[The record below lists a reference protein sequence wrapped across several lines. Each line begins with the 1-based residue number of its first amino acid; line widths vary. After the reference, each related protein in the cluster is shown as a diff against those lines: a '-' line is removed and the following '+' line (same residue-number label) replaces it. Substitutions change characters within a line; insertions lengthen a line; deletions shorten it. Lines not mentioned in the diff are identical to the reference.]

1 MRLIASVAAAG
12 LAAAAVLLAATPSA
26 RAQVIFYDSISNA
39 DAIGGS
45 GNTPRFFM
53 GDIVSFEAEGTGPVT
68 INRVDLVLRS
78 FATADYDALSV
89 RLQFWNDNTGSATS
103 LFTNAASDVF
113 TFDLGSILGTTS
125 LTASTNYAFSLLLPT
140 EVTFANPFQNGIAVN
155 YQGSTAGSGLV
166 NTNDLSS
173 GIRIGANAPAV
184 GFSSFPTSQG
194 GFLRD
199 TTNRQDF
206 NFNPTGDSF
215 VITNQQNAGL
225 AMRLYYAPVV
235 PEPSTVVLT
244 GLGLLALGAGTLV
257 RRRAKAGTPR

>member
-1 MRLIASVAAAG
+1 MRLFAPIAVAI
-12 LAAAAVLLAATPSA
+12 LAVGVTLAPAPSA
-26 RAQVIFYDSISNA
+26 RAQVFFDSISNA

-53 GDIVSFEAEGTGPVT
+53 GDVVSLQTPGGGPVT

-78 FATADYDALSV
+78 FAAVTYDSLSV
-89 RLQFWNDNTGSATS
+89 RLQLWNDNTGSTTQ
-103 LFTNAASDVF
+103 LFTNPASGVF

-125 LTASTNYAFSLLLPT
+125 LAASTNYTFSLLLPT
-140 EVTFANPFQNGIAVN
+140 EVTFTDPFQNGIAVN

-184 GFSSFPTSQG
+184 GFSSFPSPQG

-199 TTNRQDF
+199 TTDRRDF
-206 NFNPTGDSF
+206 NFRPAGDSF
-215 VITNQQNAGL
+215 VITNQQHAGL

-235 PEPSTVVLT
+235 PEPSTIVLT
-244 GLGLLALGAGTLV
+244 GLGLLALGAGALK
-257 RRRAKAGTPR
+257 RRRGASGGKPG